1 MGLRP
6 YPVES
11 ILTPGVN
18 VRIELSG
25 YSVGI
30 RELEKCWKTTYK
42 QTKKKNGVLSGYYCH
57 EKKSDILKRTQKEDF
72 LDTWK
77 NMYKNCISEWGRNPA
92 TTRFRLLLEV
102 CAGEK

>member
-1 MGLRP
+1 MSELNCQDTQLVSENWR
-6 YPVES
+6 
-11 ILTPGVN
+11 N
-18 VRIELSG
+18 VG
-25 YSVGI
+25 
-30 RELEKCWKTTYK
+30 KPHTNKP
-42 QTKKKNGVLSGYYCH
+42 KKNGVLSGYYCH

-92 TTRFRLLLEV
+92 TTKFQLLLEV